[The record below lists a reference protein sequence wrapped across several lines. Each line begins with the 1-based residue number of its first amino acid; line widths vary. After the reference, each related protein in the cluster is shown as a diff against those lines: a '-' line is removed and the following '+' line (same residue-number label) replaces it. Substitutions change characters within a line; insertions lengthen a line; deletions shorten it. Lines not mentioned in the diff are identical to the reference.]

1 MTGTARLAELAASVG
16 PGWVHIGAVAS
27 VADDAGL
34 AVWAVGGAVRDLLLG
49 RPIHDVDLVVEGD
62 AVALAE
68 ALVRRHGGRH
78 VRHGEFGTAKWS
90 PGPGE
95 PVVDLASARTETYA
109 GPASLPSVSSS
120 DIHADLARRDFT
132 INAMALGVS
141 EAVADVLLDPHGGGA
156 DLIAG
161 QLRALHAGSFVDD
174 PTRGLRA
181 ARFASRF
188 GMSLVPETAG
198 WLVDAMDAGAFS
210 SLGLERLGAEL
221 ERVLGEADPL
231 RCLQLLAAWGVPT
244 GWEAF
249 DFEPTTPVARH
260 LVRVDAACA
269 EWRAWAPGLPV
280 EPRDLRWMVLSDV
293 LTPEQRRARV
303 RLVSGGRARQA
314 LFLAGLDTARAVAA
328 CLDGVPQG
336 QAGHVLRPLDP
347 ATLSAVALVGTG
359 TARTRVAWWG
369 REGRVV
375 RLAVD
380 GRDLLRAGVPRGPA
394 VGRALTAAW
403 GVAWEGGGRSAQL
416 EAARAAAAETP
427 TPLP

>member
-1 MTGTARLAELAASVG
+1 MTGTATLAELAASVG
-16 PGWVHIGAVAS
+16 PVWVHIGAVAR

-34 AVWAVGGAVRDLLLG
+34 SVWAVGGAVRDLLLG

-68 ALVRRHGGRH
+68 TLVRRHGGEH
-78 VRHGEFGTAKWS
+78 VRHGAFGTAKWS
-90 PGPGE
+90 TGPGA

-109 GPASLPSVSSS
+109 GAASLPSVASS

-141 EAVADVLLDPHGGGA
+141 EAVADVLLDPHGGRA
-156 DLIAG
+156 DLAAR
-161 QLRALHAGSFVDD
+161 QLRALHADSFVDD

-181 ARFASRF
+181 ARFAARF

-198 WLVDAMDAGAFS
+198 WLRQATDAGAFS

-231 RCLQLLAAWGVPT
+231 RCLRLLAAWGVPT
-244 GWEAF
+244 GWEATG
-249 DFEPTTPVARH
+249 FEETTPVADH
-260 LVRVDAACA
+260 LARVDAACA
-269 EWRAWAPGLPV
+269 AWHASAPEVPV
-280 EPRDLRWMVLSDV
+280 DPRDVRWMVLSDV
-293 LTPEQRRARV
+293 LTVEQRHARV
-303 RLVSGGRARQA
+303 RLVPGGRARQER
-314 LFLAGLDTARAVAA
+314 FLAGLDTARAVAA
-328 CLDGVPQG
+328 RLDGVPQG
-336 QAGHVLRPLDP
+336 QAGHILRPLDP

-359 TARTRVAWWG
+359 TARAMVAWWG
-369 REGRVV
+369 CEGRAV

-394 VGRALTAAW
+394 VGRGLTAAW
-403 GVAWEGGGRSAQL
+403 GVAWEGGGRSEQL
-416 EAARAAAAETP
+416 DAAHAAAAETP